1 MLKPSL
7 FHVLISNPSSYV
19 LHRPPPPSTLIF
31 YFSWKR
37 YCSGS
42 LSTAVRSPYYHFP
55 LRYHHLHIY
64 EIATLYTTLPSEN
77 FRWNNYRFRTLGFS
91 VSTAYTMH
99 LLFPNKIRMRV
110 LTLTERIIF
119 VKVANL
125 SCVRLKER
133 IIFFSI
139 ADWLGVDS
147 GRKSGNLERKMEEK
161 KIEFAGK
168 DGLNTR
174 GVDRSKRRWGSE

>member
-1 MLKPSL
+1 
-7 FHVLISNPSSYV
+7 
-19 LHRPPPPSTLIF
+19 
-31 YFSWKR
+31 
-37 YCSGS
+37 
-42 LSTAVRSPYYHFP
+42 
-55 LRYHHLHIY
+55 
-64 EIATLYTTLPSEN
+64 
-77 FRWNNYRFRTLGFS
+77 
-91 VSTAYTMH
+91 
-99 LLFPNKIRMRV
+99 MRV